1 MYVDFPAIV
10 AARARLVG
18 AVMETPTR
26 ESRPLSH
33 ICGATIFTKREY
45 LQQTGA
51 FKERGAANAMLL
63 LSPEARERGVIAA
76 SAGNHALAMA
86 FHGQRLGIPVTVVMP
101 RTAPLIK
108 QTRCKTLGARVL
120 LSGTNVEEAKVHA
133 DECARNE
140 GLTYIHGFDGAEVIA
155 GQGTIGLELLD
166 QVSNL
171 DAVICPVGG
180 GGLIAGVALAIK
192 TLAPAVKVIGVQAE
206 HAMSFVESL
215 RQGKVVSVE
224 IKPTLADGL
233 AVPTVGPHAFAI
245 AKDLIDDCITV
256 SEEEIA
262 HAILRLV
269 ELEKG
274 VVEGAGAVPLA
285 AFLSGKLKHLAGKR
299 VAMLLCGGNIDPAVL
314 GRVIEHGL
322 VIDGRL
328 ARFTAYI
335 SDRPGGLQ
343 VLASAIAGAGAN
355 IKQVEHERA
364 FSPADI
370 SRVQVLVTVE
380 TRDHAHIEELLE
392 ALKAKGIEVCTR
404 S

>member
-63 LSPEARERGVIAA
+63 LSPESRQRGVIAA
-76 SAGNHALAMA
+76 SAGNHALALA

-101 RTAPLIK
+101 RQAPLIK
-108 QTRCKTLGARVL
+108 QTRCALLGARVL
-120 LSGTNVEEAKVHA
+120 LAGANVEEAKAHA
-133 DECARNE
+133 DEFVAKE
-140 GLTYIHGFDGAEVIA
+140 GLTYIHGFDGADVIA

-166 QVSNL
+166 QVPNL
-171 DAVICPVGG
+171 DAVVCPVGG
-180 GGLIAGVALAIK
+180 AGLIAGVALAIK
-192 TLAPAVKVIGVQAE
+192 TVSPSVKIIGVQAA
-206 HAMSFVESL
+206 HAPGFVESL
-215 RQGKVVSVE
+215 KQGKVVSVE
-224 IKPTLADGL
+224 VKPTLADGL
-233 AVPTVGPHAFAI
+233 AVPTVGPNAFAI
-245 AKDLIDDCITV
+245 AKDLVDDCVTV

-262 HAILRLV
+262 QAILRLV

-285 AFLSGKLKHLAGKR
+285 AFLAGKLQHLEGKR
-299 VAMLLCGGNIDPAVL
+299 VALILCGGNIDPAVL
-314 GRVIEHGL
+314 GRVIEYGL
-322 VIDGRL
+322 VVDGRI
-328 ARFTAYI
+328 ARFSAYI

-343 VLASAIAGAGAN
+343 VLASAIASTGAN

-364 FSPADI
+364 FSSADI

-392 ALKAKGIEVCTR
+392 ALRARGIEVGAR